1 MKEEKSSSSGQKRP
15 LLEGDEKDGG
25 KVERDGKRQKVQG
38 VELEAQLELKI
49 TAKGGSRL
57 KLEKV
62 GLFSCISILPTGLRL
77 YPQSGIK

>member
-15 LLEGDEKDGG
+15 LLAGDEKDGG

-62 GLFSCISILPTGLRL
+62 GLAGIDDTCSHVLAF
-77 YPQSGIK
+77 YPQV